1 MAFMAD
7 LACFDSATAM
17 PPLLRIAAA
26 SWECHL
32 KLAGLLIAMCYLQH
46 CFRLIL
52 QLLMC
57 LHASLCSANIPPMA
71 TGFNIRPMATVAAN
85 IAIGR
90 ML

>member
-26 SWECHL
+26 SWECPL
-32 KLAGLLIAMCYLQH
+32 KLAGLLIGMCDLQH

-57 LHASLCSANIPPMA
+57 LHRLSALLLLLLQSLKTSSWWCCCC
-71 TGFNIRPMATVAAN
+71 
-85 IAIGR
+85 
-90 ML
+90 